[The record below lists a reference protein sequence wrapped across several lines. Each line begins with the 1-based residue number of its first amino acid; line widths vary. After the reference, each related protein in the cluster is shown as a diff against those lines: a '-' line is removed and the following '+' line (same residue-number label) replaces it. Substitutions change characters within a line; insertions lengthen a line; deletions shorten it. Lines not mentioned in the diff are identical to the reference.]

1 MPSVSEDR
9 QASPLEVAST
19 VPIATVKTGVRRG
32 ASVTT
37 LEEMKGYFVVGDRDH
52 VTDEDYVRAER
63 QGRRDNTHVVMHLR
77 LTADDIK
84 AHLEDPMHPMRIE
97 GWIRADTVWGKGNIT
112 RGTFGLWS
120 PTKNPALKRMEY
132 CFEFDGGK
140 EGPLTLIGFKEV
152 SEYLYTNVMEDSQ
165 TLFCRIYRGSVG
177 WAEAD
182 TAPVYAVGILHLHW
196 RDFVK
201 YDIFGLRFGGRG
213 AIVWGLRFLRFFLG
227 TNWKFQRLKKTGRLD

>member
-1 MPSVSEDR
+1 MPTATESQQSTPV
-9 QASPLEVAST
+9 EVAST
-19 VPIATVKTGVRRG
+19 VPIAKVQPGAKRA

-37 LEEMKGYFVVGDRDH
+37 LEEMKGYFVVGAWDQ
-52 VTDEDYVRAER
+52 VTDEDYVRAEKH
-63 QGRRDNTHVVMHLR
+63 GRRDNTHVVMHLR

-84 AHLEDPMHPMRIE
+84 AHLADPMHPMRIE
-97 GWIRADTVWGKGNIT
+97 GWIRADSLWGKSDVHGI
-112 RGTFGLWS
+112 FGLWA

-132 CFEFDGGK
+132 RFEFDGGAA
-140 EGPLTLIGFKEV
+140 GPLTLIGFKEV

-182 TAPVYAVGILHLHW
+182 TTPVYAVGILHLHW

-201 YDIFGLRFGGRG
+201 YDIFGLRFRG
-213 AIVWGLRFLRFFLG
+213 PGAMIWGLRFLRFFLG
-227 TNWKFQRLKKTGRLD
+227 TNWKFQRLKKSGRLD